1 MSRDPVCPPE
11 WPLEAFE
18 IYKPVKLLGK
28 GGFGSVLMAQ
38 IREPKP
44 NDPDE
49 YVAIKAIAG
58 GKINDDNVMSKEEGY
73 AQREV
78 AVLREL
84 SHPHMLRLVRYFHSD
99 TKICIALSMAQGPTL
114 EQLIN
119 SRGAPG
125 IPFCRCITAQIIDV
139 ISFLHSR
146 AVIHRDIK
154 PDNII
159 VSHARLDEEAT
170 WSNNLDIVGD
180 KMKKWHATLIDFGL
194 ARPLG
199 PDQIKD
205 DIGLYNT
212 ANNISNMP
220 PEDEDQKF
228 AVSLDNALVE
238 NQNGR
243 GRKNSGESLNQS
255 ISQQRVRNLS
265 AVGNRNYAAPEI
277 IKGVRPYKRV
287 DSLSRSLSKSMRSR
301 KKQAEPLANNVSDY
315 GMVADAYSLGA
326 TVRHLLTG
334 IPPDMGYDEFMAQRS
349 NVLKSIKK
357 MFQKKKDSKKDAKPK
372 NVYRRNKDLPMEASR
387 LVRGLT
393 HWDPRKRTTVR
404 AARSFPWVS
413 DLLSNEEH
421 DIEQE
426 EGGHVQFLDCAPARV
441 VKSAPVIVCSD

>member
-1 MSRDPVCPPE
+1 MSKDPVCPPE

-28 GGFGSVLMAQ
+28 GGFGSVLKAHL
-38 IREPKP
+38 REPKP

-58 GKINDDNVMSKEEGY
+58 GNCNDDDVMSKEEGY

-84 SHPHMLRLVRYFHSD
+84 SHPHMLRLVRYFQSD
-99 TKICIALSMAQGPTL
+99 AKICIALSMAQGPTL

-125 IPFCRCITAQIIDV
+125 IPFCRCITAQMIDV

-159 VSHARLDEEAT
+159 VSHALILDEAT
-170 WSNNLDIVGD
+170 WSNDLDIIGD

-212 ANNISNMP
+212 VYNVSNMP
-220 PEDEDQKF
+220 PENEDPKF
-228 AVSLDNALVE
+228 GVSLDHALVE
-238 NQNGR
+238 SSNRR

-265 AVGNRNYAAPEI
+265 AVGNRTYAAPEI
-277 IKGVRPYKRV
+277 IKGVRAYKRR
-287 DSLSRSLSKSMRSR
+287 DSLSKSLSKSMRGR
-301 KKQAEPLANNVSDY
+301 KKQAEPLAKNVSDY
-315 GMVADAYSLGA
+315 GMNADAYSLGA

-334 IPPDMGYDEFMAQRS
+334 IPPDMGYDEFMSQRS
-349 NVLKSIKK
+349 SALKSISK
-357 MFQKKKDSKKDAKPK
+357 MFRKKKKDAKPK
-372 NVYRRNKDLPMEASR
+372 NVYRRNKDLPMEAIR

-404 AARSFPWVS
+404 AARSFPWVL
-413 DLLSNEEH
+413 DLLSIEKH
-421 DIEQE
+421 DVEQE
-426 EGGHVQFLDCAPARV
+426 EGGHVTFLDCAPAKV
-441 VKSAPVIVCSD
+441 VKSAPVIITSD